1 MEYCEFMYFLSTIQ
15 PTSGPAMLCKRHLS
29 LHEHLS
35 MGIVSKYGVSVPR
48 GEMAIT
54 PEQAKDV
61 ADRFGMRLHK
71 ISFIF
76 PVWYPQT
83 FYICILILFT
93 LVS

>member
-1 MEYCEFMYFLSTIQ
+1 MYFLSTVQ
-15 PTSGPAMLCKRHLS
+15 LTSGPAMLCRRHLS

-35 MGIVSKYGVSVPR
+35 MGILSKYGVSVPR

-83 FYICILILFT
+83 SYICCIILLLILFT

>member
-1 MEYCEFMYFLSTIQ
+1 MYFLSTVQ
-15 PTSGPAMLCKRHLS
+15 VTSGPAMLCRRHLS

-35 MGIVSKYGVSVPR
+35 MGILSKYGVSVPR

-83 FYICILILFT
+83 CYINCILILFT